1 MTTSEPK
8 SLLDHIRGDDKDH
21 SKPKPQHPLENRIQ
35 IAKDIVTALLY
46 IHSVE
51 WVRKSVRSEN
61 ILIARSTKEE
71 AASNPSS
78 NLGVAYLKGFDYW
91 RRDAGQSTG
100 FDQVRDWRREIY
112 QHPHRQEPSEL
123 AVKEMPKPADEKGD
137 QAAPYIKA
145 YDVYSLGV
153 VFLELAIWK
162 SLAQQASVFEKVSP
176 VERGKRMVEI
186 ARAKVPPRDGK
197 SVHENRPAMLEH
209 RRATGR
215 EHDDRHAL
223 GDPGRP
229 RRTGSEARGQPC
241 LINSHKI

>member
-112 QHPHRQEPSEL
+112 QHPHRQEPSE
-123 AVKEMPKPADEKGD
+123 PDGKGD
-137 QAAPYIKA
+137 QANPYIQA

-153 VFLELAIWK
+153 VLLELVIWK
-162 SLAQQASVFEKVSP
+162 SLARQASIFEKVSP
-176 VERGKRMVEI
+176 MDRKKRMIEI
-186 ARAKVPPRDGK
+186 AKAKAPPVVGIRFTKIVLPCLDIDEQLDG
-197 SVHENRPAMLEH
+197 NTTTDMLLE
-209 RRATGR
+209 T
-215 EHDDRHAL
+215 L
-223 GDPGRP
+223 GDLD
-229 RRTGSEARGQPC
+229 ELA
-241 LINSHKI
+241 L